1 MRKMRK
7 KKGIDKIKKGR
18 KERKMERRKIE
29 NKVIFKKEIVN
40 EKEGR
45 KNKKIKN
52 DIIRFN

>member
-1 MRKMRK
+1 MRK